1 MYGNVVNSKSSGWR
15 FKGPFSGCLKD
26 YGSHIL
32 TLADFLI
39 GPIEMKKVNVSGSKF
54 LNSSLDYLNCSFKPK
69 NFPNDLINI
78 EIDWAREEFRKA
90 TIICNFKTEDT
101 EIIYDQNAIRIFH
114 KGLERKIALSDIP
127 TECTYYLRGEEFSN
141 QLDYFFQDMRK
152 EKKCY
157 ELALMAARTDKY
169 INDIEFKI

>member
-15 FKGPFSGCLKD
+15 FKAHSLDVKRLWKPYFNISRFFDRPNRNEKR
-26 YGSHIL
+26 
-32 TLADFLI
+32 
-39 GPIEMKKVNVSGSKF
+39 NVSGSKF

-78 EIDWAREEFRKA
+78 EIAREEFRKA

-114 KGLERKIALSDIP
+114 KGLERK
-127 TECTYYLRGEEFSN
+127 
-141 QLDYFFQDMRK
+141 
-152 EKKCY
+152 
-157 ELALMAARTDKY
+157 
-169 INDIEFKI
+169 